1 MKIEI
6 FIRQG
11 INDSN
16 ITHHWVASKFNEML
30 VINANEFEKFI
41 AANIVE
47 TKHFMH
53 FALAS
58 FCC

>member
-1 MKIEI
+1 
-6 FIRQG
+6 
-11 INDSN
+11 
-16 ITHHWVASKFNEML
+16 ML

-53 FALAS
+53 FALALALAS